1 MGLVMGRSWASSTL
15 AGFNSK
21 TETKPYPPPPISLFN
36 QLLLSTTLY
45 LPDPELEKETNQT

>member
-21 TETKPYPPPPISLFN
+21 TETKPYSPPISLFN

>member
-1 MGLVMGRSWASSTL
+1 MGLDMGRSWASSTL

-21 TETKPYPPPPISLFN
+21 TETKPYSPPISLFN